1 MYKHIIAQAGD
12 VNWMAIFA
20 LLTFV
25 CIFTVTIVALF
36 FKKKSY
42 IDKMSNLPLED

>member
-12 VNWMAIFA
+12 VNWMGILAM
-20 LLTFV
+20 LTFMF
-25 CIFTVTIVALF
+25 IFGVSVVALF
-36 FKKKSY
+36 FKKKSF